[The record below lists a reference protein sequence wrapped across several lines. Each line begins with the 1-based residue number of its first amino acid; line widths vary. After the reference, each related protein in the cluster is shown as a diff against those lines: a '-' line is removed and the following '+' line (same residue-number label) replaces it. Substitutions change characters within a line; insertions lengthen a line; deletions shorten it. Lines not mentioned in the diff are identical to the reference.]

1 LGYLYSPVVTKPVVQ
16 MLPFQTLLTIN
27 KQSGAPVYQQISNG
41 LINLI
46 REGVIKPGA
55 ALPGSREMALLLK
68 VHRKTIVAAYQEL
81 FMQDWIETI
90 PRKGVIVSQ
99 RLPEIKPRSFKAAA
113 RIPAYAGNTGFTFN
127 KTRVMLSSA
136 ARAADHRLIIND
148 GFPDHRLA
156 PIDLLMREYRSLY
169 NSPGIK
175 RYAAYGSALG
185 PLSLRT
191 AMVQFLSESRGLNIT
206 PGNVLLTHGAQ
217 MAIYIAAGMIL
228 QPGDTV
234 LVGEPNY
241 FLADVIFQ
249 QFGAKLVRIPL
260 DENGIDV
267 DAIAKIC
274 KRQKPRL
281 LYIIPHHHH
290 PTTVTLSADRRMKL
304 LELIREYKLPVIED
318 DYDYDFHYSSSPI
331 LPLASADHGGNVIY
345 IGSFTKTM
353 ATFVRVGY
361 MIAPEN
367 FISEAALQ
375 RRTIDIRGD
384 NLLEE
389 ALALLLKNGDMQ
401 RHLKKSV
408 KVYHERR
415 DLLCQLLEREL
426 KDAVTFRKPS
436 GGMAVWT
443 QFHEKYPLPAIAA
456 KVSAQGLFMTD
467 GSNYSY
473 GTKNH
478 NALRFGFASL
488 NEKEMREVVAIIKQ
502 AL

>member
-206 PGNVLLTHGAQ
+206 PGNVLLTHGARDGHLHCSRDDSPTGG
-217 MAIYIAAGMIL
+217 YRAGGRAEL
-228 QPGDTV
+228 FPGGCD
-234 LVGEPNY
+234 
-241 FLADVIFQ
+241 
-249 QFGAKLVRIPL
+249 
-260 DENGIDV
+260 
-267 DAIAKIC
+267 
-274 KRQKPRL
+274 
-281 LYIIPHHHH
+281 
-290 PTTVTLSADRRMKL
+290 
-304 LELIREYKLPVIED
+304 LP
-318 DYDYDFHYSSSPI
+318 
-331 LPLASADHGGNVIY
+331 
-345 IGSFTKTM
+345 
-353 ATFVRVGY
+353 
-361 MIAPEN
+361 
-367 FISEAALQ
+367 
-375 RRTIDIRGD
+375 
-384 NLLEE
+384 
-389 ALALLLKNGDMQ
+389 
-401 RHLKKSV
+401 
-408 KVYHERR
+408 
-415 DLLCQLLEREL
+415 
-426 KDAVTFRKPS
+426 
-436 GGMAVWT
+436 AVW
-443 QFHEKYPLPAIAA
+443 
-456 KVSAQGLFMTD
+456 
-467 GSNYSY
+467 
-473 GTKNH
+473 
-478 NALRFGFASL
+478 R
-488 NEKEMREVVAIIKQ
+488 
-502 AL
+502 